1 MKIIIAGA
9 GAVGTHLAK
18 LLSRDDQDCTLIDED
33 DDRLAGLDGEYDIM
47 TLQASPTSIKALR
60 EAGAQNADL
69 FVGVT
74 PDESRNM
81 NACIIAHAMGAKKT
95 IFPI

>member
-1 MKIIIAGA
+1 
-9 GAVGTHLAK
+9 
-18 LLSRDDQDCTLIDED
+18 
-33 DDRLAGLDGEYDIM
+33 M

-95 IFPI
+95 VARIDNYENMEPNL

>member
-60 EAGAQNADL
+60 KPEHRMQICLSASLPMRAA
-69 FVGVT
+69 T
-74 PDESRNM
+74 
-81 NACIIAHAMGAKKT
+81 
-95 IFPI
+95 